1 MFIKPH
7 SYSDDYSNRSFPLSK
22 KCKYLSN
29 HLPLILGYST
39 TLASLGNS
47 FSIFHSTHTSLYI
60 SNSSRHWG
68 NSTEQCT
75 LKSLPCGCH
84 SGGERNNTA
93 NSSVQSLSRVRL
105 FATPWIAA
113 GQASLSITNSRSLCK
128 LMPIESVIPS
138 SHLILCHSLFL
149 LPPFPPSIRV
159 FSNESTLHIRWPKY

>member
-39 TLASLGNS
+39 TLASSGNS

-68 NSTEQCT
+68 NTTEQCT

-105 FATPWIAA
+105 CNPMNRSTPGLPVHHQLPEFMQTHAHGVGDTI
-113 GQASLSITNSRSLCK
+113 QPPHPLSS
-128 LMPIESVIPS
+128 
-138 SHLILCHSLFL
+138 
-149 LPPFPPSIRV
+149 PFPPAPIPSQHQGL
-159 FSNESTLHIRWPKY
+159 FQ